1 MNTRRILPA
10 IVLLPALLTL
20 SACNESTKAHEGQA
34 DINQNKVTGEAYTIA
49 SASLDRSYDGAIRA
63 INSLQF
69 KIEKQ
74 AKDALKGVITA
85 RTADN
90 TSVSVDLTRKSDAIT
105 AISVTAGPLEQS
117 LAKTVLEKIQGEL
130 K

>member
-1 MNTRRILPA
+1 MKTHRFLIASAMLA
-10 IVLLPALLTL
+10 ACL
-20 SACNESTKAHEGQA
+20 SMTACNESTKAHDGQA

-49 SASLDRSYDGAIRA
+49 SSSLDKAYEGSIRA

-74 AKDALKGVITA
+74 AKDALKGVLTA

-90 TSVSVDLTRKSDAIT
+90 KTVSIDLTKKSDAIT
-105 AISVTAGPLEQS
+105 AISVSAGPLEQT
-117 LAKTVLEKIQGEL
+117 LAKTVLDRIQGEL

>member
-1 MNTRRILPA
+1 VNTRRILPA
-10 IVLLPALLTL
+10 IVLLPAFLTL

>member
-1 MNTRRILPA
+1 MKTPRILIA
-10 IVLLPALLTL
+10 SVMLAACL
-20 SACNESTKAHEGQA
+20 SMTACNESTKAHDGQA
-34 DINQNKVTGEAYTIA
+34 EINQNKVTGEASTLA
-49 SASLDRSYDGAIRA
+49 STNLDKAYEGAIRA

-74 AKDALKGVITA
+74 AKDALKGVLTA
-85 RTADN
+85 RTADDK
-90 TSVSVDLTRKSDAIT
+90 SVSIALTKKSDAIT
-105 AISVTAGPLEQS
+105 AISVSAGPIEQS